1 MQLQKQ
7 ADGHKQAAMIEKAS
21 LLDKARLVSLAS
33 KEAFTAVPFDDF
45 AMRPQSFRR
54 ALRFALGL
62 APFEQGTCICGEQL
76 DKFTLHHVTCSTGPE
91 RTHRHNLLVKHL
103 AKSLRAA
110 GMHAE
115 VEARECFISEDNAG
129 SKRPADVLSRDLD
142 ATAPHGTALDFGVT
156 HPQIR
161 GSLARAATTQGS
173 AAEKYAA
180 IKVAKSRADCRA
192 RGYAFVP
199 LCCETF
205 E

>member
-1 MQLQKQ
+1 
-7 ADGHKQAAMIEKAS
+7 
-21 LLDKARLVSLAS
+21 
-33 KEAFTAVPFDDF
+33 
-45 AMRPQSFRR
+45 
-54 ALRFALGL
+54 
-62 APFEQGTCICGEQL
+62 
-76 DKFTLHHVTCSTGPE
+76 
-91 RTHRHNLLVKHL
+91 
-103 AKSLRAA
+103 
-110 GMHAE
+110 MHSE

-129 SKRPADVLSRDLD
+129 SKHPADVLSRDLD

-205 E
+205 GAWTAEALQTVKTIGQRMDVKLNKRKGTSARLLLQQLSVQLQIGNAEMIATRVAS